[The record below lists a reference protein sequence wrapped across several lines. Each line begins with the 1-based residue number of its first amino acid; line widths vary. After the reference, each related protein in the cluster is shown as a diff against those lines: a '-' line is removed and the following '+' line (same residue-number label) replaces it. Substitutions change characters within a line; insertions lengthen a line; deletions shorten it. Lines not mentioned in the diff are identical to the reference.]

1 MNTEST
7 DRAAWEA
14 HQSGKTWALVAR
26 ELRFA
31 NGSVARRAAL
41 RHAART
47 GPPPTESASEVTPP
61 VFLVDASG
69 WGEIRMHL
77 VEPDEP
83 VSENANTPPD
93 VDLALDAV
101 IYHRGFPKAKFK
113 FVKWNADGSLQV
125 YGGEGG
131 FAAYRDYH
139 ADWLSNVPSDGI
151 AAIYVWAGQP
161 SQLHTRV
168 SVHDIALAVGA
179 RSSAEVRKAVRDRP
193 DLFRRVK
200 RDLYE
205 IRDPKADRA
214 TDKAQAS

>member
-14 HQSGKTWALVAR
+14 HQSGKTWAQVAR
-26 ELRFA
+26 LLQYA

-41 RHAART
+41 RHAARI

-61 VFLVDASG
+61 VRLIEPTPDAS
-69 WGEIRMHL
+69 
-77 VEPDEP
+77 
-83 VSENANTPPD
+83 VSEVANTPPD

-101 IYHRGFPKAKFK
+101 IYHRGFPKAKYK

-139 ADWLSNVPSDGI
+139 ADCLSNMPSDGI
-151 AAIYVWAGQP
+151 AAIYVWAAQP
-161 SQLHTRV
+161 SRLHTRV

-193 DLFRRVK
+193 DVFRRLK

-214 TDKAQAS
+214 ADKEKAS

>member
-14 HQSGKTWALVAR
+14 HHSGQTWAQVAR
-26 ELRFA
+26 LLQYA

-41 RHAART
+41 RHAARIA
-47 GPPPTESASEVTPP
+47 GSAERPDNPTP
-61 VFLVDASG
+61 DASAPAH
-69 WGEIRMHL
+69 E
-77 VEPDEP
+77 V
-83 VSENANTPPD
+83 ANTPPD
-93 VDLALDAV
+93 VELALDAT

-139 ADWLSNVPSDGI
+139 ANWLSNVPSDGI

-161 SQLHTRV
+161 SRLHTRV
-168 SVHDIALAVGA
+168 SVADIATAT
-179 RSSAEVRKAVRDRP
+179 SAPEATVRKALRDRP
-193 DLFRRVK
+193 DVFRRLK

-214 TDKAQAS
+214 TDKAKAS

>member
-47 GPPPTESASEVTPP
+47 GPPPTESASEV
-61 VFLVDASG
+61 
-69 WGEIRMHL
+69 
-77 VEPDEP
+77 
-83 VSENANTPPD
+83 TPPD

>member
-14 HQSGKTWALVAR
+14 HQSGKTWAQVAR
-26 ELRFA
+26 LLQYA

-41 RHAART
+41 RHAARI

-61 VFLVDASG
+61 VRLIEPTPDA
-69 WGEIRMHL
+69 R
-77 VEPDEP
+77 
-83 VSENANTPPD
+83 VSEVANTPPD

-113 FVKWNADGSLQV
+113 FVKWNADGSAQV

-139 ADWLSNVPSDGI
+139 VNWLSNVPSDGI
-151 AAIYVWAGQP
+151 AAIYVWAAQP
-161 SQLHTRV
+161 SRLHTRV
-168 SVHDIALAVGA
+168 SVHDVAIAVGA
-179 RSSAEVRKAVRDRP
+179 RSSAEVRKAVRNRP
-193 DLFRRVK
+193 DVFRRVK

-214 TDKAQAS
+214 ADKEKAS